1 MDQQIETTW
10 NGSSSKLVQH
20 EPQAVPSGM
29 IGQLKDTAIKWKAHT
44 CAQNHHHQCKNSS
57 KNSESRGIFSERNY
71 IQEHI
76 LPI

>member
-1 MDQQIETTW
+1 MDQPIETTW

-44 CAQNHHHQCKNSS
+44 CA
-57 KNSESRGIFSERNY
+57 E
-71 IQEHI
+71 
-76 LPI
+76 